1 MQQRVAQEFA
11 ALTTQ
16 LNQQLVNVRG
26 LWKPQP
32 PYSQKGKKLAATT
45 PTIAELRTALGIGS
59 LYSDTV
65 VDEVCQSAQDIVFS
79 YLWDNALN
87 NSGHSNTTNT
97 GTLYFD
103 QSIYGIF
110 YVGQTVTITGNGS
123 KHNGSK
129 TLTGVGERTIT
140 YAITGN
146 NNTAAPF
153 HPVNP
158 YGKVSAESY
167 VDYSA
172 VAAVNEA
179 ALMIA
184 IDIWQA
190 RQASNAGG
198 ISPDFQPSPY
208 RMGNTLTARVRG
220 LLAPY
225 LSPNS
230 LVG

>member
-1 MQQRVAQEFA
+1 M
-11 ALTTQ
+11 
-16 LNQQLVNVRG
+16 
-26 LWKPQP
+26 
-32 PYSQKGKKLAATT
+32 AATYVT
-45 PTIAELRTALGIGS
+45 QQELRTALGIGS
-59 LYSDTV
+59 LYSDSV
-65 VDEVCQSAQDIVFS
+65 VEEVAQSAQDIVSS
-79 YLWDNALN
+79 YLWINAVN

-103 QSIYGIF
+103 QSIYGVF
-110 YVGQTVTITGNGS
+110 YVGQTVTISGNGS

-129 TLTGVGERTIT
+129 TLTGVGENTIT

-146 NNTAAPF
+146 NNTAAPY
-153 HPVNP
+153 HPVAP
-158 YGKVSAESY
+158 FGLVTADTY
-167 VDYSA
+167 VDYSIVPA
-172 VAAVNEA
+172 VRETS
-179 ALMIA
+179 LMIA
-184 IDIWQA
+184 VDIWQA

-208 RMGNTLTARVRG
+208 RMGNTLLARVRG